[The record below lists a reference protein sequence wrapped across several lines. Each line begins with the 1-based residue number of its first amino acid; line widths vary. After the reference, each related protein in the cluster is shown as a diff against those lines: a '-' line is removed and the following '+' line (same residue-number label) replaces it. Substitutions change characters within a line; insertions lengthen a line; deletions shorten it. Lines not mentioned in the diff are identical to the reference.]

1 MVIANLVSDELH
13 TFSWNSHNHPHW
25 CFVLKPQHC
34 RLLTLRWDRSFPTIL
49 TLANVQPPETTEHTS
64 TEHLRVAKLQLLF
77 QQTVLDEIYFCFP
90 VLWSNLLGFIRGHF
104 NAKVLI
110 SGWSH
115 HPPPLLKKTHFLY
128 FLCFHVYITLC
139 FSPLQ
144 MSSTLK
150 STSAGVPS
158 LWDNGTRPLCAP
170 WINHHSVYSKLII
183 NYSTDTFPQAS
194 LVEERSEHTTRD

>member
-1 MVIANLVSDELH
+1 MGSLLPHHSHISKCAASRDHWTHQYWTFKSCKVAAVIPADCLGWNLFL
-13 TFSWNSHNHPHW
+13 
-25 CFVLKPQHC
+25 
-34 RLLTLRWDRSFPTIL
+34 
-49 TLANVQPPETTEHTS
+49 
-64 TEHLRVAKLQLLF
+64 
-77 QQTVLDEIYFCFP
+77 FP

-158 LWDNGTRPLCAP
+158 LWDNGTRPLCAL